1 MTGVVGLPRLW
12 QGGQALAEALV
23 ATALLVP
30 LWLGVVYVSRWHDLQ
45 HVAIAAARHAAFE
58 AHVSAGRETP
68 RRVEE
73 STRRRLFSREA
84 GRFAVAAPAPANPGA
99 PPQWADHR
107 GTASLLDREA
117 GPRVELAA
125 APQPAFVANTEEQAM
140 LLLAPARVVGGPAF
154 DLQRGAARRAT
165 VRVPLRHREALP
177 PPFNG
182 LRFTLTERL
191 ELLVDPWAARDPRQ
205 VVSRVEA
212 LSPVGRMRE
221 LVRPL
226 EPVRWAVALFE
237 PAIDRLCLGRTDPEI
252 VPPDRLSGGR
262 GPVLDLRTRRC

>member
-1 MTGVVGLPRLW
+1 MTGLACRPRRA

-45 HVAIAAARHAAFE
+45 HAAIAAARHAAFE

-68 RRVEE
+68 MRVEE

-84 GRFAVAAPAPANPGA
+84 GRFAATPPAAQDFGA
-99 PPQWADHR
+99 RPQWADHR
-107 GTASLLDREA
+107 GTASLLDPEA
-117 GPRVELAA
+117 GPRVELTA

-165 VRVPLRHREALP
+165 VHVPLRHAAVLP
-177 PPFNG
+177 EPLSG

-191 ELLVDPWAARDPRQ
+191 EMLVDPWAARDPRQ
-205 VVSRVEA
+205 VVSRIEA
-212 LSPVGRMRE
+212 LSPVGRLRD

-226 EPVRWAVALFE
+226 EPVRWAVSLLE
-237 PAIDRLCLGRTDPEI
+237 PAVERLCLGRTDPEI
-252 VPPDRLSGGR
+252 VPLDRLAGGR
-262 GPVLDLRTRRC
+262 GPALDLRTRRC